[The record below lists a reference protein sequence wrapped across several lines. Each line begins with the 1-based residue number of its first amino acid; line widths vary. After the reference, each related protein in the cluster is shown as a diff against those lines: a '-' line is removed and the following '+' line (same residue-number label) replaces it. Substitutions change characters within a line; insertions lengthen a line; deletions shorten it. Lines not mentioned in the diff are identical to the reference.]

1 MAESKSN
8 IPSNEDIVSEITKVE
23 NSNNNVRT
31 ENLEEAVEGVSN
43 LNIEDNCDDSDSNPE
58 DGLEKE
64 IPDEQPPEN
73 LSEEELVTSHKE
85 ALELKVD
92 GNNEFKE
99 EKYMES
105 AKSYTKALKL
115 CPVKYAEDRAVLYA
129 NRAAAKAK
137 LGRTKSA
144 IEDCTKALELN
155 DKYLRAYLR
164 RAKLYE
170 DTEKLDE
177 SLEDYKKILELDPRQ
192 KDALE
197 AQVRLPPKIN
207 ERNEALKAEMLGKLK
222 DLGNLFLRPFG
233 LSTNNFQVNQD
244 PNTGSYSFNFKQNT
258 SG

>member
-1 MAESKSN
+1 MTESNTN
-8 IPSNEDIVSEITKVE
+8 IPSNEDIVNEITREVE
-23 NSNNNVRT
+23 NSNIGSRT
-31 ENLEEAVEGVSN
+31 ESLEETTSGVGN
-43 LNIEDNCDDSDSNPE
+43 LNIEDNCDNSDSSPE
-58 DGLEKE
+58 DEFDKE

-73 LSEEELVTSHKE
+73 LSEEELKSNHKE
-85 ALELKVD
+85 ALKLKID

-105 AKSYTKALKL
+105 TKSYTKALKL
-115 CPVKYAEDRAVLYA
+115 CPVKYAEDRAILYA
-129 NRAAAKAK
+129 NRAAAKSK

-144 IEDCTKALELN
+144 IQDCTKALELN

-170 DTEKLDE
+170 DTTKLDE

-222 DLGNLFLRPFG
+222 DLGNLFLQPFG
-233 LSTNNFQVNQD
+233 LSTNNFQINQD
-244 PNTGSYSFNFKQNT
+244 PNTGSYSINFKQN
-258 SG
+258 